1 MKPRSALGHILR
13 WFMQGLI
20 IIAPLTITLYILY
33 LIFTYVDGI
42 LEKQINQLLGIS
54 IPGLGIVVIF
64 IGLTIIGYLGTTI
77 IFRPILRYFDKLI
90 SKAPLV
96 KVIYTSIK
104 DFFSAFVGQKKR
116 FTEPVLVRINKDT
129 ELQKIGF
136 VTNHDLTLLGIE
148 GEMVA
153 VYLPH
158 SYNFSGNL
166 FVVPAERITKLNA
179 RPADVMKFVIS
190 AGITDIETKEENK
203 DGKTSHTDNE

>member
-1 MKPRSALGHILR
+1 MKPRSTLGHILR

-77 IFRPILRYFDKLI
+77 IFRPILRYFDRLI

-116 FTEPVLVRINKDT
+116 FTEPVLVKINKDT
-129 ELQKIGF
+129 DLHKIGF
-136 VTNHDLTLLGIE
+136 VTNHDLTLLGIA

-179 RPADVMKFVIS
+179 KPADVMKFVIS
-190 AGITDIETKEENK
+190 AGITDIETKEEHK

>member
-1 MKPRSALGHILR
+1 MKSRFALGHIFR

-33 LIFTYVDGI
+33 LIFNYVDGI
-42 LEKQINQLLGIS
+42 LEKQLTQLLGVG
-54 IPGLGIVVIF
+54 IPGLGIIVIF
-64 IGLTIIGYLGTTI
+64 IGLTIIGYLGSTI
-77 IFRPILRYFDKLI
+77 LFRPIVRYFDKLI
-90 SKAPLV
+90 SKTPLI
-96 KVIYTSIK
+96 KIIYTSLK

-116 FTEPVLVRINKDT
+116 FNEPVLIRINKDT

-136 VTNHDLTLLGIE
+136 VTNHDLTLLGIA

-166 FVVPAERITKLNA
+166 FVVPAERVTKLNA
-179 RPADVMKFVIS
+179 KPADVMKFVIS
-190 AGITDIETKEENK
+190 AGITDIETKEEK
-203 DGKTSHTDNE
+203 